1 MRISDRY
8 RMVFDAV
15 SGHLARMRQAEQE
28 KTAGVLDCIAN
39 AVSELRAQLE
49 TVGEIPQIKLEQRLA
64 PILLSVHAL
73 LDRARVLLEADGCND
88 DAAAIWELEQQIY
101 RLLNDL

>member
-15 SGHLARMRQAEQE
+15 SSQLVRMQQAEQE
-28 KTAGVLDCIAN
+28 KTEGALECIAN
-39 AVSELRAQLE
+39 AVTELRAQLE
-49 TVGEIPQIKLEQRLA
+49 TVGEIPQIRLEQRLS

-73 LDRARVLLEADGCND
+73 LDRARVLSEAEGCSAE
-88 DAAAIWELEQQIY
+88 AAAIWELEQQIY